1 MGKLY
6 GVGVGPGDPELLTLK
21 AIKIIQDADI
31 IAVPKTEGKTIL
43 ALSIVEAI
51 LDLSDKEILELY
63 MPMTRDDGILKENHR
78 KAAEELIFRL
88 ERGKTIAFLTLG
100 DPSIYSTY
108 SYLHRLVQEAG
119 FEVQLVPGVPS
130 FCAVAA
136 KLNDPLC
143 YGEEPLHIIPA
154 SYKGLGDYLDWKG
167 TKVLMKT
174 GKQFTQVKE
183 GLAKKDLLTD
193 SAMVVNCGMK
203 DEKVYG
209 NLSGLKEK
217 DTPAS
222 YFTIVVV
229 KDKDERKE
237 NQQ

>member
-217 DTPAS
+217 DTPTS